1 MTKYLVGRIIQI
13 VPVMLIVSVIVFL
26 MLHLAP
32 GDPAEVIL
40 SQRSVNF
47 REEQLIELRA
57 KLGLDR
63 PLAVQYFDWLGNAA
77 TGDLGTSYYL
87 RRDIGS
93 ILFERMQGTAL
104 LALGALVIALP
115 LGIGAGVLAAI
126 LRGTIWDRVISAVV
140 VAGVALPV
148 FALGLFLIVIFGVE
162 WKLLPVAGMKSFDGG
177 DVVDRLRHL
186 ILPAVTLGMSPAA
199 ILARLTRSSM
209 IEVLNE
215 DFVRTARAKGLRER
229 LVLWRHAFRNVL
241 IPITTVIGLE
251 AGFLL
256 GGAVL
261 VEVVFSWP
269 GMGQLIVDAILQRDF
284 PVVQG
289 AILVV
294 SLAYVLI
301 NLLIDV
307 LYSFIDPR
315 IRYGS

>member
-1 MTKYLVGRIIQI
+1 MTKYLIGRLVQV
-13 VPVMLIVSVIVFL
+13 VPVMFVVTIFVFL

-40 SQRSVNF
+40 SQRSINF
-47 REEQLIELRA
+47 REEQLVELRA

-63 PLAVQYFDWLGNAA
+63 PLVVQYADWLGNAL

-104 LALGALVIALP
+104 LALGALIFALP
-115 LGIGAGVLAAI
+115 VGIGAGVLSSI
-126 LRGTIWDRVISAVV
+126 LRGTIWDRLISAVV

-148 FALGLFLIVIFGVE
+148 FALGLFMIVLFGVE
-162 WKLLPVAGMKSFDGG
+162 LKWLPVSGMKSFDGG
-177 DVVDRLRHL
+177 DPIDRLKHL
-186 ILPAVTLGMSPAA
+186 IMPAITLGVSPAA
-199 ILARLTRSSM
+199 ILSRLTRSSM

-215 DFVRTARAKGLRER
+215 DYVRTARAKGLTETW
-229 LVLWRHAFRNVL
+229 VLWRHAFRNVL

-251 AGFLL
+251 AGFML

-269 GMGQLIVDAILQRDF
+269 GMGQLIVEAILQRDF

-289 AILVV
+289 AILVIA
-294 SLAYVLI
+294 LAYVLI

-307 LYSFIDPR
+307 LYAFIDPR